1 MQHAPSLSSAISPTT
16 PLRTRDAAQ
25 PLRRWRSL
33 LATITE
39 CVVRLHRDRP
49 LGAEESAVLWW

>member
-1 MQHAPSLSSAISPTT
+1 MQHAPSLSSAISPAVAHHA
-16 PLRTRDAAQ
+16 RDAAQ